1 MESKRTNFKIF
12 YYIWGILLVALLG
25 YSLFMDADTSVLV
38 VTLVVLF
45 GGAAIFRS
53 WKNSVVEIEIEDGVA
68 HMYMLDGKKK
78 AIYIKAIVQ
87 IRETNT
93 GTFIRFADG
102 EEVRTRKG
110 KEKIVVRHGD
120 SVVNCFRKEDFP
132 FAEIVKVN

>member
-1 MESKRTNFKIF
+1 MKSKPTNFKIF
-12 YYIWGILLVALLG
+12 YYIWGILLVVLICLNLFVKEASSLLP
-25 YSLFMDADTSVLV
+25 
-38 VTLVVLF
+38 VTAIVLF
-45 GGAAIFRS
+45 GGAALFRS
-53 WKNSVVEIEIEDGVA
+53 WKNSVVEIKIEDGVA

-110 KEKIVVRHGD
+110 KDKIIIRHGD
-120 SVVNCFRKEDFP
+120 SVTNNFRKEDFP